1 LILVGEIKIEGNTV
15 IFQLRGVDKLLA
27 IKSAL
32 RIPIEHI
39 VGVSTERANWD
50 PFKQLRVGGSYVPGV
65 VKDGR
70 YYDPKT
76 GLLFYEMHNPENCVT
91 VSLRDERYKKIIFEV
106 QDKESAA
113 KLLND
118 AIRKNG

>member
-1 LILVGEIKIEGNTV
+1 MVGEIKIEGNTV

-27 IKSAL
+27 IKSTL

-39 VGVSTERANWD
+39 VGVSTERANWE

-91 VSLRDERYKKIIFEV
+91 VSLREERYKKIIFEV

-113 KLLND
+113 KLLKD